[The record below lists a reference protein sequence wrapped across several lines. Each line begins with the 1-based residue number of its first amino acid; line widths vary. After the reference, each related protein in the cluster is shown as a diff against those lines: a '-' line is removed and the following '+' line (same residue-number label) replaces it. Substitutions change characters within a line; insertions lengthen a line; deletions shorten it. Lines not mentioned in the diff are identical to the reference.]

1 MASLQDTI
9 RLGLEADGSLT
20 TILTGGIFDASEL
33 DREGLSLGDV
43 QDPTTKKVKPCAV
56 LRWRGSSPTG
66 PTDRLNAEARF
77 LEVYLYEDM
86 GTVNVEAAKRR
97 LKQLLHRQSFL
108 AANFGLVWLRW
119 AGDFGEFSA
128 DELGGA
134 SADMARFEVT
144 LTRK

>member
-9 RLGLEADGSLT
+9 RLALEGDATLT
-20 TILTGGIFDASEL
+20 AILTGGIFDASEL

-43 QDPTTKKVKPCAV
+43 QDTNNKVKPCAV
-56 LRWRGSSPTG
+56 LRWRGSNPTG

-86 GTVNVEAAKRR
+86 GTVNIEAARR
-97 LKQLLHRQSFL
+97 RIKQLLHRQSFL
-108 AANFGLVWLRW
+108 ATNFGLVWLRW
-119 AGDFGEFSA
+119 AGDQGEFSA